1 MTLRPRS
8 AGTDLP
14 KALAF
19 VVAFAVVTA
28 VLVGFVRLKSLQVEA
43 GYRVHD
49 LRMRLVTLDQ
59 QRAALEVERA
69 ALARPQ
75 RIAHFARTQLG
86 LVHAEATIAAPPPAK
101 GFATKTPPTTSTT
114 TSSTATTSTGP
125 TTGGQP

>member
-1 MTLRPRS
+1 MTTRPTP
-8 AGTDLP
+8 AGTDLR
-14 KALAF
+14 KALAL
-19 VVAFAVVTA
+19 VVGFGLVTL

-86 LVHAEATIAAPPPAK
+86 LVHAEAELATPPPTR
-101 GFATKTPPTTSTT
+101 GFVAAEPTPTSGPPSATRKPTPAS
-114 TSSTATTSTGP
+114 
-125 TTGGQP
+125 GGQP

>member
-1 MTLRPRS
+1 MTMQPQSS
-8 AGTDLP
+8 AGQL
-14 KALAF
+14 
-19 VVAFAVVTA
+19 VAVTGA
-28 VLVGFVRLKSLQVEA
+28 TGYVGGRLVPRLLEA

-86 LVHAEATIAAPPPAK
+86 LVHAEAALATPPPAK
-101 GFATKTPPTTSTT
+101 GFATAVPPPPAPPSP
-114 TSSTATTSTGP
+114 ATEPDPAS
-125 TTGGQP
+125 GGQP

>member
-1 MTLRPRS
+1 MTLRPH
-8 AGTDLP
+8 GTDLP
-14 KALAF
+14 KAIAF

-86 LVHAEATIAAPPPAK
+86 LVHAEAAVAAPTPAK
-101 GFATKTPPTTSTT
+101 GFATTAPTPPSMTTAGNETT
-114 TSSTATTSTGP
+114 I
-125 TTGGQP
+125 GGQP

>member
-1 MTLRPRS
+1 MTLRPHS
-8 AGTDLP
+8 SGTDLQ

-19 VVAFAVVTA
+19 VVAFGVVTA

-86 LVHAEATIAAPPPAK
+86 LVHAEAALATPPPAK
-101 GFATKTPPTTSTT
+101 GFATAVPPPPAPPSP
-114 TSSTATTSTGP
+114 ATEPDPAS
-125 TTGGQP
+125 GGQP

>member
-1 MTLRPRS
+1 MTLRPQH
-8 AGTDLP
+8 AGTDLT

-19 VVAFAVVTA
+19 VVAFALVTA

-69 ALARPQ
+69 VLARPQ

-86 LVHAEATIAAPPPAK
+86 LVHVDATLATPPPAK
-101 GFATKTPPTTSTT
+101 GFAAPVPSAPSTS
-114 TSSTATTSTGP
+114 
-125 TTGGQP
+125 GGEP